1 MTDHPF
7 ESKDAMKAFIL
18 ETVNEI
24 SELLKTLYHPKRLE
38 ILALMMS
45 DHKDFGALMEQT
57 GLPKSALGN
66 HLSSLLEKNLVEK
79 LDRGVYR
86 ITMDGQELL
95 SSITT
100 CYLNAKVGEQERLE
114 RQRRKYQEMIS
125 RYTRYRFE
133 NGELLVSEA
142 NNRRKSKMEVEVKA
156 LPAFTVIG
164 MRDRGIKPTDFI
176 PPLFKGL
183 EERFDEI
190 KGKVKSNNVFGISYE
205 IDKSTKE
212 FSFLVGYE
220 IGSGTEVPEGM
231 TTYAIPEHTYAVV
244 KCTLPDLS
252 QAWKFA
258 SQWIKENGYKDISPP
273 EFELYP
279 ESHEKENDP
288 MYIYVPIEKT

>member
-7 ESKDAMKAFIL
+7 ESKEAMKAFIL
-18 ETVNEI
+18 EAVNEI

-45 DHKDFGALMEQT
+45 EQKDFGALMEKT

-86 ITMDGQELL
+86 ITTDGHELL
-95 SSITT
+95 SSISK
-100 CYLNAKVGEQERLE
+100 CYLNAKVSEQERLE

-125 RYTRYRFE
+125 KYTRYRFE
-133 NGELLVSEA
+133 NGELLVVES
-142 NNRRKSKMEVEVKA
+142 NDRRKSEMEVEVKA

-164 MRDRGIKPTDFI
+164 MQGRGMKPKDFI
-176 PPLFKGL
+176 PPLFKRL

-190 KGKVKSNNVFGISYE
+190 KSKVKSNNVFGISHE

-220 IGSGTEVPEGM
+220 IESGTEVPEGM
-231 TTYAIPEHTYAVV
+231 ITYDIPDHTYAVV
-244 KCTLPDLS
+244 KCALPDLS

-258 SQWIKENGYKDISPP
+258 GKWIKENGYKDISPP

-279 ESHEKENDP
+279 ENHHDENDP
-288 MYIYVPIEKT
+288 MYIYVPIKKG